1 MDMDTKPFL
10 AAEDRRPTLTPL
22 QRMILTDQRE
32 PPQAISPFQ
41 PANPEHFAASAP
53 HFRDLLQWDRGSLWS
68 LINSEAAY
76 QQMAAFSLRGLPA
89 VASITHHLDVI
100 LEPIDSQAELDDA
113 AGALAH
119 RLRRAIGSMIRAVME
134 ANGFRKTG
142 VRRAVPPEPRRLFAK
157 SEVYERIPAGAS
169 QVSDEFPWDQYA
181 LSATF
186 ATIRKLAPHLSI
198 RALPSMYS
206 PDRRWFYLSS
216 LDIDVLITDEEELRS
231 LLPQLKQGYQSALD
245 NNPKSHLRL
254 AAYRGDF
261 IEVCMMLSDL
271 ATDPD
276 EFADP
281 DTLLDT

>member
-1 MDMDTKPFL
+1 MRDLPDTSSSKL
-10 AAEDRRPTLTPL
+10 GMGKTLL
-22 QRMILTDQRE
+22 QRMSLANE
-32 PPQAISPFQ
+32 PPLAIAPFQ
-41 PANPEHFAASAP
+41 PANPDHFAVNAP
-53 HFRDLLQWDRGSLWS
+53 QFRDLLQWDNGSLWA
-68 LINSEAAY
+68 LINSESAY
-76 QQMAAFSLRGLPA
+76 QQMAAFTLRGLPA
-89 VASITHHLDVI
+89 VASITHHLDLI
-100 LEPIDSQAELDDA
+100 LEPIDSQAEADDA

-142 VRRAVPPEPRRLFAK
+142 VLRAVPPEPRRLFAK
-157 SEVYERIPAGAS
+157 AEVYERIPVGEAMTTD
-169 QVSDEFPWDQYA
+169 QFPWDQHA
-181 LSATF
+181 LGASF
-186 ATIRKLAPHLSI
+186 ASIRKLAPHLSI

-216 LDIDVLITDEEELRS
+216 LDIDVLTTDEEELRS
-231 LLPQLKQGYQSALD
+231 LLPQLKRGYQSALD

-261 IEVCMMLSDL
+261 IEVCLMLSDL
-271 ATDPD
+271 ATDQD

>member
-1 MDMDTKPFL
+1 MQESADTSPNKL
-10 AAEDRRPTLTPL
+10 GMGKTLL
-22 QRMILTDQRE
+22 QRMSLAIE
-32 PPQAISPFQ
+32 PPLAISPFQ
-41 PANPEHFAASAP
+41 AANPDHFAVNSP
-53 HFRDLLQWDRGSLWS
+53 QFRDLLQWDNGSLWA

-89 VASITHHLDVI
+89 VASITHHLDCI
-100 LEPIDSQAELDDA
+100 LEPIDGQAELDDA
-113 AGALAH
+113 ASALAH
-119 RLRRAIGSMIRAVME
+119 RIRRGIGSMIRTVME

-142 VRRAVPPEPRRLFAK
+142 VLRAVPPEPRRLFAK
-157 SEVYERIPAGAS
+157 AEVYERIPPGEGT
-169 QVSDEFPWDQYA
+169 VRDEFPWDQHA
-181 LSATF
+181 LGASF
-186 ATIRKLAPHLSI
+186 AAVRRLAPHLSI

-206 PDRRWFYLSS
+206 PDKRWFYLSS
-216 LDIDVLITDEEELRS
+216 LDIDVLTTDEEELRS

-261 IEVCMMLSDL
+261 IEVCLMLSDL

-276 EFADP
+276 EFVDP

>member
-1 MDMDTKPFL
+1 MREYSDPSPNKLGMGK
-10 AAEDRRPTLTPL
+10 TLL
-22 QRMILTDQRE
+22 QRMSLAKE
-32 PPQAISPFQ
+32 PPLAIAPFQ
-41 PANPEHFAASAP
+41 AANPDHFAANAP
-53 HFRDLLQWDRGSLWS
+53 QFRDLLQWDSGSLWA
-68 LINSEAAY
+68 LINSESAY
-76 QQMAAFSLRGLPA
+76 QQMAAFTLRGLPA
-89 VASITHHLDVI
+89 VASITHHLDLI
-100 LEPIDSQAELDDA
+100 LEPIDSQAETDDA

-142 VRRAVPPEPRRLFAK
+142 VLRAVPPEPRRLFAK
-157 SEVYERIPAGAS
+157 AEVYERIPVGEAMAMAND
-169 QVSDEFPWDQYA
+169 QFPWDQHA
-181 LSATF
+181 LGASF
-186 ATIRKLAPHLSI
+186 ASIRKLAPHLSI

-216 LDIDVLITDEEELRS
+216 LDIDVLTTDEEELRL
-231 LLPQLKQGYQSALD
+231 LLPQLKLGYQSALD